1 MAGFVLSAIV
11 YKRHFRWPILSTDK
25 MEERLVFSKSKDDKT
40 NQQIDMER
48 IPNHIAIIMDGN
60 GRWAQQRH
68 LPRVAGH
75 KQGMQTVKKVTIA
88 ASELGVK
95 VLSLYAFSTENWKRP
110 SSEVSYLMQL
120 PVRFFS
126 TFVPDLIKHNVK
138 VTVMGDITK
147 LPESTQ
153 KAVQNAMED
162 TADCNGMIL
171 NFALNYGSRDEIT
184 RAAKQIA
191 TEVKTGKIDVG
202 DIDENTISNHLMSEQ
217 LGEFADPDLLIRTSG
232 EERISNF
239 MLWQIAYSELE
250 FVPEHWPD
258 FDGKS
263 LENAISLFQ
272 SRHRRFGGLKNQ

>member
-258 FDGKS
+258 FDGES